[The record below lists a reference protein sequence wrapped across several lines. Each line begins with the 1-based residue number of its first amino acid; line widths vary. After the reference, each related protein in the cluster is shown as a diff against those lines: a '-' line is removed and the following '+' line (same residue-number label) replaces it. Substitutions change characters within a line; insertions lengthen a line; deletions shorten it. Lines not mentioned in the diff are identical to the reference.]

1 MNLILRMIRV
11 VLVACFRRRIDLLD
25 ESRVRFIVWPNDLD
39 LNIHM
44 NNGRYLSIMD
54 LGRFDLIVRS
64 GLFRTILKNR
74 WSPVAGAVAIRYRAS
89 LKPFQRY
96 ELISRLVCW
105 DDKWTYI
112 EQRFER
118 RGRVIAVAY
127 VKALFRDKG
136 GSLPSKALL
145 DAIGLSRPSPAMP
158 PAAAAIANIEDL
170 ARS

>member
-11 VLVACFRRRIDLLD
+11 VIAACFRRRIDILD
-25 ESRVRFIVWPNDLD
+25 ESRVRFVVWPNDLD
-39 LNIHM
+39 LNVHM

-54 LGRFDLIVRS
+54 LGRFDLIART
-64 GLFRTILKNR
+64 GLLRTIVKNR
-74 WSPVAGAVAIRYRAS
+74 WAPVAGAVAIRYRAQ

-118 RGRVIAVAY
+118 RGRLIAVAH
-127 VKALFRDKG
+127 VKALFRSG
-136 GSLPSKALL
+136 GRSVPSQALL
-145 DAIGLSRPSPAMP
+145 VALGRNEPSPAMP
-158 PAAAAIANIEDL
+158 PAVAAIANIEDMT
-170 ARS
+170 RS